1 MRKKL
6 RQTQTGKH
14 NAKVNDDLNN
24 CRASREGLRN
34 SQMEGKEGCMK
45 TKCYV
50 EFRTV
55 F

>member
-14 NAKVNDDLNN
+14 SAKVNDDLNN
-24 CRASREGLRN
+24 CQGYQRETEKL
-34 SQMEGKEGCMK
+34 SEGKEGYMK

-55 F
+55 L